1 VGLDGNRAEPK
12 ALRILYA
19 AGRLTRPWRGR
30 LAL

>member
-1 VGLDGNRAEPK
+1 VRLDGDRAEPRT
-12 ALRILYA
+12 LRILYA